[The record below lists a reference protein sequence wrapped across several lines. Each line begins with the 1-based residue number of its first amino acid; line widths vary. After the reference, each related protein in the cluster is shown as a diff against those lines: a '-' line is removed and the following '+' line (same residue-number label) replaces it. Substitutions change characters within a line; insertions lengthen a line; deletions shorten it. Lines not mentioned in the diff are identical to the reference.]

1 MGRGMKIKL
10 KKYTA
15 FVPKTLKATK
25 NIGKST
31 MKKFKYFL
39 SNTTSTLK
47 RTTKMLDKRAAKSIR
62 SLTKRR
68 HR

>member
-1 MGRGMKIKL
+1 MKIKL

-31 MKKFKYFL
+31 MKKFNYFL
-39 SNTTSTLK
+39 SNTARTLK
-47 RTTKMLDKRAAKSIR
+47 TTTKMLDKRAAKSIH
-62 SLTKRR
+62 SLTKKRR
-68 HR
+68 R